1 MSGPDDAKL
10 RELAEAA
17 IKTRRASEAAQGL
30 YDISRTYQAWTAA
43 EEAFDRAATP
53 ARWLEL
59 LDRLA
64 IAEVAR

>member
-1 MSGPDDAKL
+1 MTDETKL
-10 RELAEAA
+10 RELALAA
-17 IKTRRASEAAQGL
+17 IETRMASEAAQGAH
-30 YDISRTYQAWTAA
+30 DISRTYRAWTAA